1 MSGPE
6 EGRQQFVFARKAS
19 GLVRGLSLFD
29 SMAVGLMNTGIT
41 ANIWGVITLGLATY
55 LGANLIITCIVSIFL
70 AGIGFP
76 LVWGMLAGSM
86 PRSGGEYVYN
96 SRIIHPIVGIAENFG
111 NAFVMIFWIYVL
123 APWVADPGLVLVA
136 QYMDWTWLYDNETG
150 MFFGGSLGYETG
162 TFVVAS
168 LANVAGFLCTAFG
181 LRLLVTV
188 QRVVMGI
195 GLFGAAVMCVALSS
209 VNKETFIAHWNEFAA
224 RYDSLDYASF
234 VDAVSKAAGTAI
246 PTTWNWYDSIAAMG
260 AASWLFAYAY
270 FLVYVAGEVKRPDR
284 NLLLANFIAVM
295 IPVAFMFWTVIPAY
309 RIMDFD
315 FFSAAAWVD
324 NNYGLDGYT
333 LPFLPNIM
341 SLAYIAR
348 PNWFVALS
356 VSFSFMAFCFWWV
369 ALSYLG
375 FPRMLFA
382 WGLDRLGPRW
392 FTDINP
398 RFASPV
404 KNCVLCFV
412 FAQFAIAAYIFWF
425 GDIMQGLTV
434 TGMEIVSVWLVTAL
448 SALVFPWRKRARGIW
463 EASPYRT
470 WSLLGVPVITWGAVL
485 MLIYA
490 AICFYFLILAPEM
503 RDFTW
508 SSLVLYCS
516 VWAAGVVWYFVFRWW
531 NARQGIDV
539 RIAYGQLPPE

>member
-1 MSGPE
+1 MGGPE
-6 EGRQQFVFARKAS
+6 EGRQEFVFARKAS

-55 LGANLIITCIVSIFL
+55 LGANLIITCIVSIIL

-181 LRLLVTV
+181 LKILVTV
-188 QRVVMGI
+188 QRIAMGI

-209 VNKETFIAHWNEFAA
+209 VNKETFIANWNEFAA

-270 FLVYVAGEVKRPDR
+270 FLVYVAVTRCRSCPTSCRSPTSRGRTGSSPSR
-284 NLLLANFIAVM
+284 CRSRS
-295 IPVAFMFWTVIPAY
+295 W
-309 RIMDFD
+309 R
-315 FFSAAAWVD
+315 SASGGSRSPTW
-324 NNYGLDGYT
+324 
-333 LPFLPNIM
+333 
-341 SLAYIAR
+341 
-348 PNWFVALS
+348 
-356 VSFSFMAFCFWWV
+356 
-369 ALSYLG
+369 
-375 FPRMLFA
+375 
-382 WGLDRLGPRW
+382 
-392 FTDINP
+392 
-398 RFASPV
+398 ASRACSSPG
-404 KNCVLCFV
+404 
-412 FAQFAIAAYIFWF
+412 A
-425 GDIMQGLTV
+425 
-434 TGMEIVSVWLVTAL
+434 STA
-448 SALVFPWRKRARGIW
+448 SGRAGSPTSTRASRAR
-463 EASPYRT
+463 
-470 WSLLGVPVITWGAVL
+470 
-485 MLIYA
+485 
-490 AICFYFLILAPEM
+490 
-503 RDFTW
+503 
-508 SSLVLYCS
+508 
-516 VWAAGVVWYFVFRWW
+516 
-531 NARQGIDV
+531 
-539 RIAYGQLPPE
+539 